1 MDGDEEWNKVEE
13 EEDDDND
20 EMEEDLGSTMSP
32 PVTKAVEK
40 KI

>member
-1 MDGDEEWNKVEE
+1 MDEEWNKA
-13 EEDDDND
+13 EED
-20 EMEEDLGSTMSP
+20 EEDENDDIDEDLASTMSP